1 MNELSEKRRKVS
13 LLVPFFNEEEVLPE
27 LFSRLKVYIESHD
40 EFDWEILMVNDGSTD
55 GGLVGVKRMH
65 AEDPRWRYVDLSRNF
80 GKEVAMLAG
89 FDYVTGDCV
98 VILDADLQDPP
109 EVIDRM
115 LELWINGYD
124 DIYGKRVD
132 RGRES
137 WLRRRMTMA
146 YYDVLQRLTNIPV
159 LQNVGDFRLLDR
171 VCIDALRQMRE
182 TQRYTKGLYCWIGFR
197 KAEVE
202 FDRGDRYAGHTKM
215 SFRKLLA
222 HAADGITSYT
232 TMPLRISTFVGL
244 GVSMFT
250 FAYMIY
256 FLVKSL
262 IWGDDV
268 QGFPT
273 LIVVILFLGGT
284 ILLCLGILGEYVGR
298 IFNESKRR
306 PPYFVRDIDGVR
318 PRGNE

>member
-132 RGRES
+132 RGREP